1 MNDDSTQALHPH
13 LRRQLRAIGAQG
25 DQAPTASQW
34 SDLLSRVSDNYF
46 SDDRERRLQ
55 DRAWEISSQEMRD
68 LNERLTRA
76 SASELA
82 RERDRL
88 TTVLQTT
95 NTGLCLLDDEHR
107 VVEINQAGARFLR
120 CDQQTALGT
129 QLLEHLWPPEQ
140 DANHPPTALR
150 SAISQ
155 GVSWTGEG
163 IPMRLADGEPATVAI
178 VFTPLNGEESGGGL
192 LAFHDLTAQQQAA
205 ADVAWRASHD
215 PLTGLLNRAA
225 VTTAIDNSLRDLEHH
240 TGPSAVLFID
250 LDRFKNVN
258 DTSGHDVG
266 DTVLVEAASRIRN
279 AVRVDDVVARLGGD
293 EFVVFL
299 EDLPGPSAID
309 SVAKRILGALR
320 LPYRVAGQLMHLSG
334 SIGYATSGSDS
345 DSASVLLRNAD
356 IALYRAK
363 AAGRDQAVAFGEDL
377 RETVEQRV
385 ALDRQLRTAVANHE
399 LTVAFQPLVDLR
411 SQRIVGYE
419 TLCRWPRMIGQIGP
433 DQFIPLAEENG
444 LIGSIGEMALR
455 EAASLAAEVDAHP
468 GNWPHRGVVV
478 AVNVSGVQLSR
489 GGFAQIVERT
499 LAGAHLHPR
508 SLMIEITEST
518 LLTHGDRAQAEL
530 DRLHALGVRI
540 ALDDFGTGWSSLSML
555 QRFPIDCIKIDRSF
569 VASMDVNRDNRAIVQ
584 AVIELGRALGHE
596 VIAEGVETAD
606 QAELLRS
613 IGCTLAQGYLF
624 GRPTERQHLVHHYRA
639 AANI

>member
-1 MNDDSTQALHPH
+1 MKDHTSADVHPH
-13 LRRQLRAIGAQG
+13 LQRQLRAIGANQDG
-25 DQAPTASQW
+25 PPTLSQW
-34 SDLLSRVSDNYF
+34 HDLLARVSDNYF

-55 DRAWEISSQEMRD
+55 DRAWEISSQEMRE
-68 LNERLTRA
+68 LNEKLARA

-107 VVEINQAGARFLR
+107 LVEINQAGARFLS
-120 CDQQTALGT
+120 CDPQSALGT
-129 QLLEHLWPPEQ
+129 ELIDHLWSQEL
-140 DANHPPTALR
+140 DADHPPAALR
-150 SAISQ
+150 AAIVE

-163 IPMRLADGEPATVAI
+163 VPMRLADGERATVAI
-178 VFTPLNGEESGGGL
+178 VFTPLSGEGSNGGL

-205 ADVAWRASHD
+205 AEVAWRASHD

-225 VTTAIDNSLRDLEHH
+225 VTTAIDDSLRAMDSR
-240 TGPSAVLFID
+240 TGRSAVLFID

-293 EFVVFL
+293 EFVVYL
-299 EDLPGPSAID
+299 ENLPGPSAID
-309 SVAKRILGALR
+309 TVAQRILGALR

-334 SIGYATSGSDS
+334 SIGYATSGSGS
-345 DSASVLLRNAD
+345 DSAGLLLRNAD

-419 TLCRWPRMIGQIGP
+419 TLCRWPRMIGHIGP

-455 EAASLAAEVDAHP
+455 EAASMAAEVDAQP
-468 GNWPHRGVVV
+468 GNWPRRGVVV

-499 LAGAHLHPR
+499 LATAHLHPR

-530 DRLHALGVRI
+530 ERLHALGVRI

-569 VASMDVNRDNRAIVQ
+569 VASMDINRDNRAIVQ

-596 VIAEGVETAD
+596 VIAEGVETAE

-624 GRPTERQHLVHHYRA
+624 GRPTERAKLVHPYPA